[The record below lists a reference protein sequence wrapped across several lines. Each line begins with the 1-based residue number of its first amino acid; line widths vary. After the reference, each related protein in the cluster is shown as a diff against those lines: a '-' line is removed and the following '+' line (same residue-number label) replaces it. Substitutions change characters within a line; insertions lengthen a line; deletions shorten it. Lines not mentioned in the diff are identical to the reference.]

1 MSDRRT
7 DGRTLHDSKD
17 RAYAYASRGKK
28 AGPDN
33 DGPNRRSK
41 KSGPDNDGPNDVTFG
56 MENYNGLTT
65 RR

>member
-1 MSDRRT
+1 MTAKTALMHMHRAVKKQDLTMTDRI
-7 DGRTLHDSKD
+7 G
-17 RAYAYASRGKK
+17 GV
-28 AGPDN
+28 
-33 DGPNRRSK
+33 K

>member
-1 MSDRRT
+1 MQDLIMT
-7 DGRTLHDSKD
+7 DQIG
-17 RAYAYASRGKK
+17 GVEK